1 MSGGIEDACGTE
13 SGGRLKTSTIMMKK
27 IFKRA
32 TQLGLV
38 LVCMTCLTS
47 CGIVT
52 GVVGF
57 LVSLPIRVFSQ
68 ICP

>member
-1 MSGGIEDACGTE
+1 MIKE
-13 SGGRLKTSTIMMKK
+13 
-27 IFKRA
+27 IFKRV

-47 CGIVT
+47 CGMIT
-52 GVVGF
+52 GMVSF
-57 LVSLPIRVFSQ
+57 LVSLPFRVVNQ

>member
-1 MSGGIEDACGTE
+1 MPVGNGIRRPLE
-13 SGGRLKTSTIMMKK
+13 KTITDMIKN

-52 GVVGF
+52 GVVSF